1 VGRAL
6 GTYRRLSRRYL
17 RDHVRIA
24 CSSAPLQ
31 LDLASGFG
39 RPFPRIREAAW
50 HGHGARVGVGGAWR
64 CWSAADGRG
73 RIATVTRWVV
83 PVLGVLL
90 VVLGGLWTLQGL
102 GLVGGSFMTGSRLW
116 LVIGLVLVIAG
127 AALLLRR
134 RRRA

>member
-1 VGRAL
+1 MARW
-6 GTYRRLSRRYL
+6 
-17 RDHVRIA
+17 IA
-24 CSSAPLQ
+24 
-31 LDLASGFG
+31 
-39 RPFPRIREAAW
+39 
-50 HGHGARVGVGGAWR
+50 
-64 CWSAADGRG
+64 
-73 RIATVTRWVV
+73 

-127 AALLLRR
+127 VALLLRR

>member
-1 VGRAL
+1 MRITALPTRRWSSHTEQGGSARVTLPACKPNRAI
-6 GTYRRLSRRYL
+6 RNAARDRLSPLDSWRRRGPGL
-17 RDHVRIA
+17 
-24 CSSAPLQ
+24 
-31 LDLASGFG
+31 LAEAVGSGT
-39 RPFPRIREAAW
+39 
-50 HGHGARVGVGGAWR
+50 
-64 CWSAADGRG
+64 
-73 RIATVTRWVV
+73 IATMTRWIA

-127 AALLLRR
+127 VALLLRR